1 MIEEGEKKTVT
12 ATEIS
17 QTGLMTKA
25 VLANVSIGT
34 WSGRKYD
41 NEATQAV
48 ADKFEAD
55 KNWGRSNKLL
65 VEHNAILNLQRMGSR
80 ARQTHYMYTLPWSDV
95 GSRLLPTK
103 AYTVYVEAINKHSD
117 EFWEAVDKFCT
128 AYPDL
133 KEMRR
138 VALGSLWKADD
149 YPTIE
154 QLRTKFHFDINFSFL
169 PDPNSDIRLNLNEI
183 EIDKVRANLA
193 DNLKKVED
201 KSIND
206 LWLRMRKVVD
216 RIVGRL
222 GDSDKIFKNSTFEN
236 IDDLEKIVDLLNV
249 TDNPD
254 VSGTMQEIKDQLTEY
269 DPDTIR
275 KDEFVR
281 KSVHK
286 RAQDILDKISAF
298 V

>member
-1 MIEEGEKKTVT
+1 MTAIEI
-12 ATEIS
+12 A

-41 NEATQAV
+41 DEATQAV
-48 ADKFEAD
+48 ADSFQAE

-65 VEHNAILNLQRMGSR
+65 VEHNAILALMRLGSR
-80 ARQTHYMYTLPWSDV
+80 ARQFHYLYTLPWSDV

-103 AYTVYVEAINKHSD
+103 AYPMYVEGINKHSD
-117 EFWEAVDKFCT
+117 SFWEAVDNFCE
-128 AYPDL
+128 AYPTL

-138 VALGSLWKADD
+138 AALGSLWKADD
-149 YPTIE
+149 YPTID
-154 QLRTKFHFDINFSFL
+154 QLRTKFNFKVNFSFL

-193 DNLKKVED
+193 DSLKKVEE
-201 KSIND
+201 KSISD

-236 IDDLEKIVDLLNV
+236 IDDLEKIVDLLNI
-249 TDNPD
+249 TDNAD
-254 VSGTMQEIKDQLTEY
+254 VADTMKKIKDDLTEY

-275 KDEFVR
+275 KDDFVR